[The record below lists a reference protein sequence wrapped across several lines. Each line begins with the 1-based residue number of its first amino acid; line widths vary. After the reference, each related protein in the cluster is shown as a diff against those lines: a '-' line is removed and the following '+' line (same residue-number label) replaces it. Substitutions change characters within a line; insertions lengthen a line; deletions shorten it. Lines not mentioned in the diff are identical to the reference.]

1 MPLSRLHLC
10 PLFQDLKPSATVMH
24 APTFEKEEIRC
35 FLSRESFLCLHV
47 RFKGSAH
54 TAPLR
59 GPLGLSFWKTPKQRI
74 FHILYSFEYIV
85 FGHIL

>member
-1 MPLSRLHLC
+1 MPLLRLHLC

-35 FLSRESFLCLHV
+35 VLSSESLLRFHAH
-47 RFKGSAH
+47 FKGSAH

-59 GPLGLSFWKTPKQRI
+59 GPLGFSFGKPPNKEGQCQQ
-74 FHILYSFEYIV
+74 S
-85 FGHIL
+85 